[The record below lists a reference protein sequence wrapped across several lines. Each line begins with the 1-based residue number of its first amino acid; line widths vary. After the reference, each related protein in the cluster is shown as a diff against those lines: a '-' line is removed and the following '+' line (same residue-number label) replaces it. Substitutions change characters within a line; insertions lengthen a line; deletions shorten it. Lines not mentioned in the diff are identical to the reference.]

1 MMNSDELTLQGQW
14 NIEEPIRYHTLQDV
28 KEKNRKNKTK
38 NHENLNHSSAYKKNY
53 MLLGYS
59 HNNVF
64 KEFERGKYSP
74 RDKYMSAII

>member
-38 NHENLNHSSAYKKNY
+38 NHENLNHSSAYKLKKCVVEVPSNSWN
-53 MLLGYS
+53 LD
-59 HNNVF
+59 F
-64 KEFERGKYSP
+64 Q
-74 RDKYMSAII
+74 